1 MSSLSLSLSLS
12 LPSFFLHSN
21 TNLCFFSFFFFPF
34 QSTSFFKIKI
44 RASYFTFFI
53 LLRSVDTQKKGFVG
67 LYYETSM
74 NGHVFDV
81 TDIDKYVK
89 LWTFNSSVPIR
100 HASMHVCLKRNYL
113 PWFVKVMLKM
123 QQSQSIVRTKF
134 HSGSDIEMIY
144 NLRSYGIEES
154 SFPVSSNGQV
164 RQSILN
170 NWLDEHKYQAENN
183 NNNNNSS
190 SSIPFHLIRSSS
202 PSSIGSLSSNS
213 LPPPQPQPLPE
224 PEPIVASSTNVS
236 AGTAVSSISPFL
248 LQTLAGLGFNRT
260 QVSAPTPPP
269 GPDPGPATLSL
280 TTTTT
285 TTTTGFTTTE
295 PNPRD
300 VLLGRGKRFQNHYG
314 NKAFR
319 KACEIYKDEYDNA
332 GKKRKREFARH
343 LAKKLNASGA
353 RFLKLAPNSH
363 TLWVESE
370 IEEAE
375 STVMQLF
382 RSLRKSE
389 RSTVLN

>member
-1 MSSLSLSLSLS
+1 
-12 LPSFFLHSN
+12 
-21 TNLCFFSFFFFPF
+21 
-34 QSTSFFKIKI
+34 
-44 RASYFTFFI
+44 
-53 LLRSVDTQKKGFVG
+53 
-67 LYYETSM
+67 M
-74 NGHVFDV
+74 NGHIFHA
-81 TDIDKYVK
+81 TDIDKCVK
-89 LWTFNSSVPIR
+89 LWTFNNSVPIR
-100 HASMHVCLKRNYL
+100 HASIHVCLKRNYL
-113 PWFVKVMLKM
+113 PWFVKAMLKM

-170 NWLDEHKYQAENN
+170 NWLDEHKYQANN
-183 NNNNNSS
+183 NNNNN
-190 SSIPFHLIRSSS
+190 IPFHLFRSSS
-202 PSSIGSLSSNS
+202 PSSTCSLSSNS
-213 LPPPQPQPLPE
+213 LPAPPPQPL
-224 PEPIVASSTNVS
+224 PEPIVASSSNVS
-236 AGTAVSSISPFL
+236 AGAAVSSVSPFL
-248 LQTLAGLGFNRT
+248 LQTLAGLGLNRI
-260 QVSAPTPPP
+260 QESGPTPPP
-269 GPDPGPATLSL
+269 APATLSL
-280 TTTTT
+280 TTTTAT
-285 TTTTGFTTTE
+285 TTAATTGFTTTE

-332 GKKRKREFARH
+332 GKKRKREFARR
-343 LAKKLNASGA
+343 LAEKLNASGA

-375 STVMQLF
+375 TTVMQLF

-389 RSTVLN
+389 RSTF